1 MKTTCLMSRYQF
13 RQAQRRSLKPCAD
26 KTSLIFLWPP
36 LQVSWQEELAGTVGE
51 DDLFVSPCLENVCG
65 CQDQCVFVT
74 LELTLRH

>member
-1 MKTTCLMSRYQF
+1 MSRYQF

-26 KTSLIFLWPP
+26 KTSLISLWPP

-51 DDLFVSPCLENVCG
+51 DDLFVSPCLENVSG